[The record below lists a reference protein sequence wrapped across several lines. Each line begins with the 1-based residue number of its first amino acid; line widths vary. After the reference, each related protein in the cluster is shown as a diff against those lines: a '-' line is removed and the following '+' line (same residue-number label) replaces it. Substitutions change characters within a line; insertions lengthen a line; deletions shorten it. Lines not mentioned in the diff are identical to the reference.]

1 MGVTAVIKAFL
12 LKYGTK
18 VVENESSDY
27 VDLMMDDHKC
37 IEYQGNEYYI
47 PENNSFYTEDDEILK
62 DMLFSTF
69 GL

>member
-1 MGVTAVIKAFL
+1 MGVTAIIKSFL
-12 LKYGTK
+12 MKYAIK

-27 VDLMMDDHKC
+27 IELMMGNHKC
-37 IEYQGNEYYI
+37 IKYQGKYYYI
-47 PENNSFYTEDDEILK
+47 LENNSFYTEDDEILK